1 METLEINIQEKVIIN
16 ESIGIAINVVFE
28 NRKEGDSFIVI
39 QLPEYALI
47 LLEKTYSGLG
57 SFSNSPD
64 NNHFN
69 ISYEKSGC
77 V

>member
-16 ESIGIAINVVFE
+16 EAIGVAVNVVFE
-28 NRKEGDSFIVI
+28 NRKEEDSFIVI

-57 SFSNSPD
+57 SFSNSPN

-69 ISYEKSGC
+69 ISYKKSRC
-77 V
+77 I